1 MASLVKISA
10 TSLLAVVALGLVGCS
25 SNPLSKV
32 GQIFGREENPEAS
45 DVKKKDDAPD
55 RVAVLALEQE
65 LIPDPRFEGV
75 TIELPP
81 AYVNTNWSQPGG
93 ESDHTLHHVEAPL
106 TLTPLWSANVS
117 VKSSARTPLISPPVI
132 ADGVVYTIDPEAKI
146 TATNLQTGA
155 RVWRQVLTP
164 DVSEKK
170 AFWQIIGGNRKASEI
185 GFGGGVAVDNGKLFA
200 ASGFGFVTA
209 LDAAS
214 GEVLWTFQSNAPVR
228 AAPTAANGA
237 VYVRNIINHFVAI
250 DQETGKEL
258 WSFESFEEQAKFLT
272 ATSAAANEE
281 IVVVPFSSG
290 EVTALRAENGR
301 QLWTKTVARSN
312 QRTALSNLADV
323 AGSPIIDRGVVY
335 AVSHA
340 GQMSAI
346 DVRSGQSIWENGIS
360 SIQMPWIADDFLFV
374 VTIENELVALAR
386 EDGAVAWIKQLPK
399 YEKQKKKKKRIS
411 WSGPV
416 AAGGKLLLVSTKGQL
431 AVVSPADGSI
441 ERQVK
446 IGKSSMIAPI
456 IAEETVF
463 VLNDKGNLVA
473 FK

>member
-1 MASLVKISA
+1 
-10 TSLLAVVALGLVGCS
+10 
-25 SNPLSKV
+25 
-32 GQIFGREENPEAS
+32 
-45 DVKKKDDAPD
+45 
-55 RVAVLALEQE
+55 
-65 LIPDPRFEGV
+65 
-75 TIELPP
+75 
-81 AYVNTNWSQPGG
+81 
-93 ESDHTLHHVEAPL
+93 
-106 TLTPLWSANVS
+106 
-117 VKSSARTPLISPPVI
+117 
-132 ADGVVYTIDPEAKI
+132 
-146 TATNLQTGA
+146 
-155 RVWRQVLTP
+155 
-164 DVSEKK
+164 
-170 AFWQIIGGNRKASEI
+170 
-185 GFGGGVAVDNGKLFA
+185 
-200 ASGFGFVTA
+200 
-209 LDAAS
+209 
-214 GEVLWTFQSNAPVR
+214 
-228 AAPTAANGA
+228 
-237 VYVRNIINHFVAI
+237 
-250 DQETGKEL
+250 
-258 WSFESFEEQAKFLT
+258 
-272 ATSAAANEE
+272 
-281 IVVVPFSSG
+281 
-290 EVTALRAENGR
+290 
-301 QLWTKTVARSN
+301 
-312 QRTALSNLADV
+312 SNLADV